1 MIVHGEN
8 DLVTPIENAYK
19 MHQLISNSQLKII
32 AQAGHFPYL
41 DQADTFI
48 QIIYDMTKEKPPS

>member
-1 MIVHGEN
+1 
-8 DLVTPIENAYK
+8 